1 MARKKLS
8 SKKLKPKVDLKLK
21 AYSIVSDAVDS
32 GISYGF
38 NRAHKHME
46 TPNSVD
52 IHEAVLTAVM
62 GSLCDII
69 DFGD

>member
-8 SKKLKPKVDLKLK
+8 SVKMKVDLKLK
-21 AYSIVSDAVDS
+21 AYSIVSDAVD
-32 GISYGF
+32 GAISYGL
-38 NRAHKHME
+38 NRAHKHMD
-46 TPNSVD
+46 TPTSVD

>member
-1 MARKKLS
+1 M
-8 SKKLKPKVDLKLK
+8 KPTMDLKLK
-21 AYSIVSDAVDS
+21 AYSIVSDTVDN
-32 GISYGF
+32 GILIGIA
-38 NRAHKHME
+38 RAHKHVE